1 MDDLG
6 DFIAWDSFFG
16 GGGGSGWRGGGW
28 GDDENGFKNGCG
40 WTVLILLLLFLF
52 FEIYM
57 IYFTD

>member
-6 DFIAWDSFFG
+6 DFIAFDTFFG
-16 GGGGSGWRGGGW
+16 GGGRGSGWRSCGGGYN
-28 GDDENGFKNGCG
+28 NGCGNGCG
-40 WTVLILLLLFLF
+40 WTVLILLLLFLL